1 MLYIAVR
8 RCCSHKPIYPMMSSF
23 RSSCGTLKLWSRE
36 SRTWRSFHK
45 QNKNCSYRWRCKERI
60 NIYNAIFWLLY
71 LIMGHIMLFLGASFF
86 SMENNGIFWHRG
98 SIKWFFNFSSY
109 IAYTNTCKWSNSL
122 HCNEARIHAPCNLCV
137 TPANGIRLFKSTNF
151 F

>member
-1 MLYIAVR
+1 MTFQLAGFLFLSANQGLTEGLSVYYAFR
-8 RCCSHKPIYPMMSSF
+8 RCLLPILYLRSRWWCSHIPIYPMMSSF

-45 QNKNCSYRWRCKERI
+45 QNKNCSCRWRCKERI

-71 LIMGHIMLFLGASFF
+71 LIMGHITLFLGASFF
-86 SMENNGIFWHRG
+86 RMENNEIFWHRG

-109 IAYTNTCKWSNSL
+109 IAYTNTCK
-122 HCNEARIHAPCNLCV
+122 
-137 TPANGIRLFKSTNF
+137 
-151 F
+151 